1 MPNKK
6 KKISSAFEPTP
17 WENYFDNLEFMPNG
31 TSIYTAGTK
40 GHVFVA
46 LHGAGF
52 SATSFACIGAEI
64 KKFAT
69 IAAFDFRGHGLNKM
83 EGEDDLSSDT
93 LVKDTIE
100 VLRYLFQK
108 FSDRTFIIIG
118 HR

>member
-1 MPNKK
+1 MKK
-6 KKISSAFEPTP
+6 KKISTQFDPTP
-17 WENYFDNLEFMPNG
+17 WENYFDNLEYMPNG

-40 GHVFVA
+40 GHVFIA
-46 LHGAGF
+46 MHGAGF
-52 SATSFACIGAEI
+52 SATSFACLGGEI

-69 IAAFDFRGHGLNKM
+69 IAAFDFRGHGMSKQ
-83 EGEDDLSSDT
+83 EDGSDLSSDT

-100 VLRYLFQK
+100 VLKYLYDK